1 MFTMISGG
9 KSVLPVVVFVV
20 IVGLVIF
27 AIMTALRVW
36 RLGSNPSRDL
46 GSAQQPPGQA
56 DPAFVELR
64 ARFARGE
71 IDEDE
76 YSHKARLLG
85 YPLPVTQDEQ
95 SSPESI

>member
-1 MFTMISGG
+1 MLTMISGG
-9 KSVLPVVVFVV
+9 NSVLPVVVFVV

-27 AIMTALRVW
+27 AVMTALRVW
-36 RLGSNPSRDL
+36 RLDSHPARDL
-46 GSAQQPPGQA
+46 SSAQQPQA
-56 DPAFVELR
+56 EVDPAYVELR
-64 ARFARGE
+64 ARLARGE

-76 YSHKARLLG
+76 YSRKARLLG